1 MANQIIINVPGK
13 PISELE
19 STSNV
24 SLKDVLPIVQD
35 GETKK
40 APLEQV
46 ADLVKA
52 GLGSAAF
59 KNVAD
64 FATPT
69 SVSEVNQASQ
79 MRDDAQNERLERM
92 EYAIY
97 LFQNNGVFKAYRTKA
112 LMLSDESN
120 IPINSI
126 VSVVND
132 PDNNAEINDING
144 EYHYDGNDF
153 YKLEDNV
160 LELIKS
166 KMAQAESNS
175 KSYTDT
181 EIEKIEE
188 TINISVG
195 NSIGKF
201 VLASN
206 SENIFEFKDSFGN
219 VVLALNKK

>member
-112 LMLSDESN
+112 LMLSD
-120 IPINSI
+120 
-126 VSVVND
+126 
-132 PDNNAEINDING
+132 
-144 EYHYDGNDF
+144 
-153 YKLEDNV
+153 
-160 LELIKS
+160 
-166 KMAQAESNS
+166 
-175 KSYTDT
+175 
-181 EIEKIEE
+181 
-188 TINISVG
+188 
-195 NSIGKF
+195 
-201 VLASN
+201 
-206 SENIFEFKDSFGN
+206 
-219 VVLALNKK
+219 

>member
-1 MANQIIINVPGK
+1 MYRAK

-153 YKLEDNV
+153 ISL
-160 LELIKS
+160 
-166 KMAQAESNS
+166 
-175 KSYTDT
+175 
-181 EIEKIEE
+181 KIMY
-188 TINISVG
+188 
-195 NSIGKF
+195 
-201 VLASN
+201 
-206 SENIFEFKDSFGN
+206 
-219 VVLALNKK
+219 LN